1 MIEAIPQAIK
11 PHDKYQIEFKL
22 DYELLPGQQTH
33 YQVFTYIFVPQS
45 LGITPST
52 YAKAEFYRDIQN
64 YIRLKTPALILRE
77 FTKEGAGSP
86 LLAIEK
92 IVAAENWTGQ
102 SEYRERLINNFKFL
116 SATLKSAIREHFN
129 LIQKR
134 IAEAPPHSKV
144 SLLIHNLV
152 EEFLVETKNI
162 ADKYRSFYAAFN
174 LPNIDS
180 QLFTAYKLTDESLSL
195 LIEESAVEMFQIVE
209 AYLKKGDKIDFKQK
223 LSELVEW
230 ETRHRRTRGYR
241 SVLKE
246 GDDNEEYTF
255 RVSVLKKYA
264 SSVLYL
270 STAVQREGVELE
282 HFLFSI
288 AAGLSMIF
296 ATVVAFY
303 FQNRYGQLTFPF
315 FIALVVGYMFKDRIK
330 ELGKQLFAHYLQN
343 TLYDRR
349 TIIRTQDGQHK
360 LGILREKVSFVAEKN
375 LPAPILAARNR
386 DPFTEL
392 DNDGQ
397 GEYVICY
404 AKDIVLFA
412 DAFKEAYLDVPEIT
426 GINDI
431 IRYDI
436 RAYLRKMA
444 EPVQPRNY
452 LEAGQLKTVS
462 CHKVYHL
469 NFVSR
474 YRSIKP
480 HGSELERRLRLVL
493 DRRGIKRVEHVPI

>member
-1 MIEAIPQAIK
+1 MIEAIQQAVK
-11 PHDKYQIEFKL
+11 PHDKYQIEIKL

-33 YQVFTYIFVPQS
+33 YRNSTYIFVPHS
-45 LGITPST
+45 LGISPST
-52 YAKAEFYRDIQN
+52 YTKAEFYRDIQN

-77 FTKEGAGSP
+77 FTKDNVSSP
-86 LLAIEK
+86 LMAINQ
-92 IVAAENWTGQ
+92 IVAAENWVGQ
-102 SEYRERLINNFKFL
+102 PEYHDRLLNNFKFL
-116 SATLKSAIREHFN
+116 SAMLKSAIREHFN

-144 SLLIHNLV
+144 NLLIHNLV
-152 EEFLVETKNI
+152 EEFLIETKHI
-162 ADKYRSFYAAFN
+162 TDKYRSFFPAFN
-174 LPNIDS
+174 LPNVDK

-209 AYLKKGDKIDFKQK
+209 AYLKKGDKIDYKQK
-223 LSELVEW
+223 LSDQVEA
-230 ETRHRRTRGYR
+230 ETKHRRSRGYR

-255 RVSVLKKYA
+255 RASVLKKYA

-270 STAVQREGVELE
+270 SAAIRREGAGLE
-282 HFLFSI
+282 QFLFAV
-288 AAGLSMIF
+288 AAGLSMVF

-303 FQNRYGQLTFPF
+303 FQQLYGQLTFPF

-330 ELGKQLFAHYLQN
+330 ELGRYLFSQYLQN

-349 TIIRTQDGQHK
+349 TIIRTQDGQHQ
-360 LGILREKVSFVAEKN
+360 LGILREKVSFVTEAEIPKS
-375 LPAPILAARNR
+375 ILRARNR
-386 DPFTEL
+386 DQFTEL

-397 GEYVICY
+397 GEYIICY

-412 DAFKEAYLDVPEIT
+412 NAFKEAFVDVPEIT

-452 LEAGQLKTVS
+452 LEAGQLKTVV

-480 HGSELERRLRLVL
+480 QKGKLDRRLRLVL
-493 DRRGIKRVEHVPI
+493 NREGIKRVEHVSI